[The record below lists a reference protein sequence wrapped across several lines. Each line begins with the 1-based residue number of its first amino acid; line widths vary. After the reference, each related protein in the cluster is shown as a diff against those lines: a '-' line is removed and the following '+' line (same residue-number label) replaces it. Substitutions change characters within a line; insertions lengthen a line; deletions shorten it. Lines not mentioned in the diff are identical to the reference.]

1 MDVTLE
7 ELEGMLGVPIYSTI
21 VNDYPAL
28 QEAYAEGRL
37 VDEASN
43 LGKSI
48 ARLTGKIAGTEP
60 KKKKF
65 SLFG

>member
-1 MDVTLE
+1 
-7 ELEGMLGVPIYSTI
+7 MLGVSIYSTI
-21 VNDYPAL
+21 VDDYPAL

-37 VDEASN
+37 VDESSY

-48 ARLTGKIAGTEP
+48 SRLTAKVAGVEP